1 MKMDNNLVD
10 KLAHLSRL
18 SFKDE
23 EKERILSDMNKILSF
38 VEKVDDL
45 NTDGIEELSYVNDD
59 LNVLREDEAQQ
70 IISKEDALKNAPLSD
85 SDYFKVPKVL
95 DK

>member
-1 MKMDNNLVD
+1 MKMDHDLVD

-18 SFKDE
+18 SFKEE
-23 EKERILSDMNKILSF
+23 EKEKILSDMNKILSF
-38 VEKVDDL
+38 VEKLDDL
-45 NTDGIEELSYVNDD
+45 DTEGIEELSYVNDD
-59 LNVLREDEAQQ
+59 INVLRADEVQQ
-70 IISKEDALKNAPLSD
+70 TTSKEDALKNAPLSD